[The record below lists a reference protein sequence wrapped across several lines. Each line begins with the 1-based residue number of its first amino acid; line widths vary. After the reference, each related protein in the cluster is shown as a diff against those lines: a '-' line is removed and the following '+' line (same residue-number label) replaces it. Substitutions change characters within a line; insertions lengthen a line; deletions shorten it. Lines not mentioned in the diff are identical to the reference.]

1 MKKILTIITTAYN
14 EEKNIERYVET
25 LLNQKNKNFKV
36 IFVNDGSTDN
46 TLNKINEYSVKL
58 REKGIDILILDIEN
72 QGLSKARNIAIDEV
86 IKLKDSEYIS
96 FVDCD
101 DTLKEEY
108 TSKIE
113 NAVQND
119 TENEKVDILK
129 WNLEIQDENQQT
141 KEINKSIK
149 NLENI
154 SGIEL
159 FEKLAFNDSLFV
171 MPSLYAIRLEYME
184 KNNFKFMIGK
194 YHEDY
199 ELIPKIIINA
209 SKAKSIDIP
218 LYNYI
223 LTEGSITRT
232 TDTNKTIKKAEDTLE
247 IYIKSKEYGMNKI
260 KNKKDRDIFI
270 QFYTVG
276 LLEKGKEIYK
286 KANDLNDD
294 KLKEYS
300 KEYLKKLNSEK
311 LYKNIKYPYFN
322 IKRLIKKFIIKYR
335 IEKYLSR

>member
-25 LLNQKNKNFKV
+25 LLNQKSKNFKV

-108 TSKIE
+108 ISKIE

-129 WNLEIQDENQQT
+129 WNLEIKDENQQT
-141 KEINKSIK
+141 KEINKTIK
-149 NLENI
+149 NVENI

-159 FEKLAFNDSLFV
+159 FEKLAFNDPLFV
-171 MPSLYAIRLEYME
+171 MPSLYAIRLECME

-209 SKAKSIDIP
+209 SKVKSIDIP

-294 KLKEYS
+294 KLKEYGR
-300 KEYLKKLNSEK
+300 EYVQKLNSEK

-322 IKRLIKKFIIKYR
+322 IKTLIKKFIIKYR

>member
-1 MKKILTIITTAYN
+1 
-14 EEKNIERYVET
+14 
-25 LLNQKNKNFKV
+25 
-36 IFVNDGSTDN
+36 
-46 TLNKINEYSVKL
+46 
-58 REKGIDILILDIEN
+58 
-72 QGLSKARNIAIDEV
+72 
-86 IKLKDSEYIS
+86 
-96 FVDCD
+96 
-101 DTLKEEY
+101 
-108 TSKIE
+108 
-113 NAVQND
+113 
-119 TENEKVDILK
+119 
-129 WNLEIQDENQQT
+129 
-141 KEINKSIK
+141 
-149 NLENI
+149 
-154 SGIEL
+154 
-159 FEKLAFNDSLFV
+159 
-171 MPSLYAIRLEYME
+171 ME

>member
-14 EEKNIERYVET
+14 EEKNIERYIET
-25 LLNQKNKNFKV
+25 LLNQKSKNFKV

-46 TLNKINEYSVKL
+46 TLNKINEYSAKL

-72 QGLSKARNIAIDEV
+72 QGLSKARNIAIDEA

-113 NAVQND
+113 NAVQNN
-119 TENEKVDILK
+119 TENENVDILK

-141 KEINKSIK
+141 KEINKTIK
-149 NLENI
+149 NVENI

-159 FEKLAFNDSLFV
+159 FEKLAFNDPLFV
-171 MPSLYAIRLEYME
+171 MPSLYAIRLECME

-209 SKAKSIDIP
+209 SKVKSIDIP

-294 KLKEYS
+294 KLKEYGR
-300 KEYLKKLNSEK
+300 EYVQKLNSEK

-322 IKRLIKKFIIKYR
+322 IKTLIKKFIIKYR

>member
-25 LLNQKNKNFKV
+25 LLNQKSRNFKV

-72 QGLSKARNIAIDEV
+72 QGLSKARNIAIDEA

-141 KEINKSIK
+141 KEINKTIK
-149 NLENI
+149 NVENI

-159 FEKLAFNDSLFV
+159 FEKLAFNDPLFV
-171 MPSLYAIRLEYME
+171 MPSLYAIRLECME

-209 SKAKSIDIP
+209 SKVKSIDIP

-294 KLKEYS
+294 KLKEYGR
-300 KEYLKKLNSEK
+300 EYVQKLNSEK

-322 IKRLIKKFIIKYR
+322 IKTLIKKFIIKYR

>member
-14 EEKNIERYVET
+14 EEKNIERYAET
-25 LLNQKNKNFKV
+25 LLNQKSRNFKV

-46 TLNKINEYSVKL
+46 TLNKINEYRAKL
-58 REKGIDILILDIEN
+58 REKGIDILILNIEN

-141 KEINKSIK
+141 KEINKTIK
-149 NLENI
+149 NVENI

-159 FEKLAFNDSLFV
+159 FKKLAFNDALFV

-209 SKAKSIDIP
+209 SKVKSIDIP

-247 IYIKSKEYGMNKI
+247 IYIKSKEYGMNNI

-294 KLKEYS
+294 KLKEYG
-300 KEYLKKLNSEK
+300 KEYLQKLNSEK

-322 IKRLIKKFIIKYR
+322 IKIFIKKLIIKYK

>member
-25 LLNQKNKNFKV
+25 LLNQKSRNFKV

-72 QGLSKARNIAIDEV
+72 QGLSKARNIAIDEA

-113 NAVQND
+113 NAVQNN

-149 NLENI
+149 NVENI

-171 MPSLYAIRLEYME
+171 MPSLYAIRLEYMG

-209 SKAKSIDIP
+209 SKVKSIDIP

-294 KLKEYS
+294 KLKEYER
-300 KEYLKKLNSEK
+300 EYLQKLNSEK

-322 IKRLIKKFIIKYR
+322 IKTLIKKLVIKYK